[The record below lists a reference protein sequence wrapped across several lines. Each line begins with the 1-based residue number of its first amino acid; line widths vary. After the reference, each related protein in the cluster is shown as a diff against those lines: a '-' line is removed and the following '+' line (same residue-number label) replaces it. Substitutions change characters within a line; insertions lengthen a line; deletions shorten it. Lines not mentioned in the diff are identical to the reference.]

1 MSPAPPPPPACSI
14 KGGEYTF
21 SNRFVLKSSRCFDMV
36 MAMMGAVMMMM
47 LCRAGAGL
55 ISSLS
60 APSPPPA
67 LRYSLRK
74 GRLHKPFPR
83 PPRPRTWWHKSWL
96 SRYFPQTSSL
106 STPTSNIVIMMIIM
120 VEMVVVLLH
129 KMHPSPSVFLTLH
142 IILFSSS
149 HSFWKYTG
157 CLKIEF
163 CQIEHLEI
171 LLPHPDPQCAEFRE
185 RFSKEQFLVPT

>member
-1 MSPAPPPPPACSI
+1 MI
-14 KGGEYTF
+14 
-21 SNRFVLKSSRCFDMV
+21 SRAGTV
-36 MAMMGAVMMMM
+36 VMMLMTMM

-96 SRYFPQTSSL
+96 SRYWPQTTSL

-120 VEMVVVLLH
+120 VEMVVLLLR
-129 KMHPSPSVFLTLH
+129 KLHPRPFVFFSLH

-157 CLKIEF
+157 CLKKWVLPNWAF
-163 CQIEHLEI
+163 GDPAASWKDI
-171 LLPHPDPQCAEFRE
+171 LMIFFANLQMLNSVKLNFLRHPVYIMTILSR
-185 RFSKEQFLVPT
+185 